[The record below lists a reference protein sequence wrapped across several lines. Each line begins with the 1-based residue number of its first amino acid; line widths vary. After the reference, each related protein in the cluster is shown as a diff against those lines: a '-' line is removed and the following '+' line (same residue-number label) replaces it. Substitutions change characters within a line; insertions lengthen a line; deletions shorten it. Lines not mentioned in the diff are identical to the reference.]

1 MLCSVRD
8 GIFHR
13 RNVTECYKKSRKSGP
28 VTIRGT
34 HRSQKKTER
43 TQSAPCFQRTLEAQA
58 KSDEPKARRTPR
70 SRKRQK
76 STKCNPLPAF
86 STRHSS
92 PSRAI
97 DGQIDIGDWVP
108 VASVGR
114 DAFLQCTGMWGKLR
128 AAAPRTACHL
138 SSGIREDSAHLHPQR
153 IHVNIRYLGQIA
165 LPSARSRWP
174 AMCNSDRPAGWV
186 GHSGKLGVPSGTAA
200 SCPADAERGI
210 VVIRKDL

>member
-1 MLCSVRD
+1 
-8 GIFHR
+8 
-13 RNVTECYKKSRKSGP
+13 
-28 VTIRGT
+28 
-34 HRSQKKTER
+34 
-43 TQSAPCFQRTLEAQA
+43 
-58 KSDEPKARRTPR
+58 
-70 SRKRQK
+70 
-76 STKCNPLPAF
+76 
-86 STRHSS
+86 
-92 PSRAI
+92 
-97 DGQIDIGDWVP
+97 
-108 VASVGR
+108 
-114 DAFLQCTGMWGKLR
+114 MWGKLR
-128 AAAPRTACHL
+128 AAAPQTACHL

>member
-1 MLCSVRD
+1 MLSPGYD
-8 GIFHR
+8 ISR
-13 RNVTECYKKSRKSGP
+13 RSVTECHKKIKKVRP
-28 VTIRGT
+28 VTIRRT
-34 HRSQKKTER
+34 RSKPNQKNRTNPIRPLFSTNRETEAR
-43 TQSAPCFQRTLEAQA
+43 SH
-58 KSDEPKARRTPR
+58 EPEARRSPR

-128 AAAPRTACHL
+128 AAAPQTACHL

-186 GHSGKLGVPSGTAA
+186 GHSGKLGVPSGAAA